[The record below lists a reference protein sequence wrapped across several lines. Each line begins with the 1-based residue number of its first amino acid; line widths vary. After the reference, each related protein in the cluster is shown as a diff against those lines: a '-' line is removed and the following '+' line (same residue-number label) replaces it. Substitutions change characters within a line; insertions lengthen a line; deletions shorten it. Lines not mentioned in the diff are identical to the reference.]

1 MMKKMAV
8 LLLALLLLAGFA
20 CAEESVT
27 AYLPGDTQALTGFA
41 LEEAFSAQKK
51 GYQTV
56 GWRITAPDDET
67 FMAFID
73 GYRDELIDQ
82 GFTLA
87 QEVRPKGLNAVYYFF
102 DHPAEGLTS
111 ARMNGIDFDLYL
123 CGESGKGQMAMVL
136 GVVPGINLS
145 EPPVE
150 ESWESV
156 FSEEEPAWESVLDDV
171 PAAKVIPSFESFAGD
186 AVFSSVSKDGVFT
199 CTMEMKN
206 LSAMRQY
213 MMVLEQSYGLSDEKG
228 GEEQI
233 LPLYLWLAEDEGK
246 SEADTHSVI
255 LPSGEEITM
264 QGYVFFALE
273 EEDGQILMDV
283 WYASGLT
290 PSDTG
295 DRWDGVAFA
304 GAELQELQGMFAA
317 AHEAGEQPAA
327 EDDPAPDPDAKNV
340 IPSFASFAKGAIL
353 SQTIENGR
361 ETFTLEMKNL
371 SALLEYMMVLE
382 NQYGVSGQDG
392 GETRFGLPMHLVLE
406 DYEGELEPDRCTI
419 MLASGEKEPVN
430 GYVFFSLDEKDD
442 LVKLAVWYAMGMT
455 PANTGDRW
463 NGMPLEGEYLEAMQ
477 QMFFEART
485 SGQTYPFRNDAVA
498 KYVASQLDK
507 DVSRITWT
515 DVRDFNELI
524 GVTVT
529 DPDLSD
535 VENMTLTNFSVVAKT
550 EEAIDLSCLKNSEY
564 LRILALAGGRY
575 TGYETLAE
583 KKWLERVLLSA
594 ESINDISWLENKELV
609 RFVSIHDCSI
619 TDFSALAT
627 LPRLEQVYLEI
638 KLSDDV
644 SFLYGK
650 GLDFGDTY
658 TKPTCTF
665 DEWYEHNWGKPGEEK
680 KEEDKTAIQAGDI
693 VIPSLEDTIGD
704 VTLKSEE
711 HGDLVTS
718 YSYSFRYST
727 ACYRL
732 MDKMAEDMIATGFYQ
747 LAKCYDVSDMRFW
760 EMTYVGGGEL
770 EPIGYTDEG
779 EPYHVRLTCYAA
791 WVPAMFDYI
800 SGVSIYMNSLIT
812 YGGEYQAP
820 APELF
825 SSEGAMVTVRDFAS
839 YLGGTK
845 LVKAERNQNGSAY
858 YQYRYDYGDS
868 VYSMISM
875 YEGELKATGLFKTIS
890 VSRSGTAIFYY
901 LAYIGPGT
909 ENISPAGTVAE
920 GEYHVQLGCA
930 NMNYA
935 SSTLTGQTFVSIEL
949 APEIAMAETT
959 WAEGYTPGEGS
970 QPEEIAGFTLMFRT
984 VERPCLTCHGSGKC
998 NLCNGT
1004 GVYRAYGE
1012 AVDCPVICSFC
1023 KGEKTY
1029 EAMEPYYVPN

>member
-1 MMKKMAV
+1 MLKRIA
-8 LLLALLLLAGFA
+8 LCLLALMCLTGLAFA
-20 CAEESVT
+20 GESVVATLPADTSAITSFALADSLCAEK
-27 AYLPGDTQALTGFA
+27 A
-41 LEEAFSAQKK
+41 

-56 GWRITAPDDET
+56 GWFIEAENAEAFSR
-67 FMAFID
+67 FID
-73 GYRDELIDQ
+73 GYRDDLVAQ
-82 GFTLA
+82 GFTLVK
-87 QEVRPKGLNAVYYFF
+87 EVRPKNLNAVYYFF

-123 CGESGKGQMAMVL
+123 CGESSSSRMAMVI
-136 GVVPGINLS
+136 GVVPGIDLA
-145 EPPVE
+145 EPAPE

-156 FSEEEPAWESVLDDV
+156 FAEEEPVWESVLDEA
-171 PAAKVIPSFESFAGD
+171 PAAKVVPSFETFAKD
-186 AVFSSVSKDGVFT
+186 AIFSSVSKDGVFT

-206 LSAMRQY
+206 LSAMYQY
-213 MMVLEQSYGLSDEKG
+213 MMVLEQNYGLSGEKG

-233 LPLYLWLAEDEGK
+233 LPLYLWLAEDESK

-273 EEDGQILMDV
+273 EEDGQILLDV

-295 DRWDGVAFA
+295 DRWDGVAFV
-304 GAELQELQGMFAA
+304 GDELQELQEQFAA
-317 AHEAGEQPAA
+317 AHGAGEQPEPAA
-327 EDDPAPDPDAKNV
+327 EDDPAEELPTENV
-340 IPSFASFAKGAIL
+340 IPDFASFAQKAIL
-353 SQTIENGR
+353 GKTEAQGR
-361 ETFTLEMKNL
+361 VTYTLAMEDL

-382 NQYGVSGQDG
+382 TQYGVSGQDG
-392 GETRFGLPMHLVLE
+392 GETKYGLPMYLVLE

-419 MLASGEKEPVN
+419 MLGSGEKESMA
-430 GYVFFSLDEKDD
+430 GYVFFGLNEENGQVD
-442 LVKLAVWYAMGMT
+442 LTVWYAMGMN
-455 PANTGDRW
+455 PADTGDRW
-463 NGMPLEGEYLEAMQ
+463 DGVPLEGENLEAMQ

-498 KYVASQLDK
+498 RYMANQLDK

-524 GVTVT
+524 GITIT

-535 VENMTLTNFSVVAKT
+535 VENMTLSNFSVVAKT
-550 EEAIDLSCLKNSEY
+550 DEAIDLSCLKNSEY
-564 LRILALAGGRY
+564 LRILALVGGNY
-575 TGYETLAE
+575 TGYETLVE

-594 ESINDISWLENKELV
+594 ESINDISWMENMELV

-638 KLSDDV
+638 SLSDDV

-658 TKPTCTF
+658 GKPTSTF
-665 DEWYEHNWGKPGEEK
+665 DEWYEHNWGNPNEELSVKAGE
-680 KEEDKTAIQAGDI
+680 I
-693 VIPSLEDTIGD
+693 VIPSLEETIGD
-704 VTLKSEE
+704 VTLKSEK
-711 HGDLVTS
+711 HGDLVTQ
-718 YSYSFRYST
+718 YQYSFRYAT

-732 MDKMAEDMIATGFYQ
+732 MDKMAEDMIATGYYQ
-747 LAKCYDVSDMRFW
+747 LARCYDMSDMRFW
-760 EMTYVGGGEL
+760 QMTYVGGGTL
-770 EPIGYTDEG
+770 EPIGYSEDGT
-779 EPYHVRLTCYAA
+779 PYHVELSCYAA
-791 WVPAMFDYI
+791 YVPAMFDYI
-800 SGVSIYMNSLIT
+800 SGVNISMNSLIT
-812 YGGEYQAP
+812 YGGDYQAP

-825 SSEGAMVTVRDFAS
+825 SSEGAKVTVRDFAS

-845 LVKAERNQNGSAY
+845 LVKAERDENGAAY

-868 VYSMISM
+868 VYSMVSM
-875 YEGELKATGLFKTIS
+875 YEGELKATGLFETIS
-890 VSRSGTAIFYY
+890 VSRSGTSIFYY
-901 LAYIGPGT
+901 LAYIGPGA
-909 ENISPAGTVAE
+909 EDIAPAGSISK

-935 SSTLTGQTFVSIEL
+935 SSTLTGQTFVSIRL
-949 APEIAMAETT
+949 APDMAMAETT
-959 WAEGYTPGEGS
+959 WAEGYTPSGES
-970 QPEEIAGFTLMFRT
+970 AAQEIAGFTLKFRT
-984 VERPCLTCHGSGKC
+984 VQRTCLTCHGSGKC
-998 NLCNGT
+998 HLCNGT

-1012 AVDCPVICSFC
+1012 AVDCPKICSFC

-1029 EAMEPYYVPN
+1029 EAMEPYYEPN